1 MSVLSPHL
9 DQIKTLV
16 QDGSM
21 PSRKINHENSVA
33 EHGCTKNTVLVQ
45 GRNGDFFGFSV
56 KALEHIK
63 PLFTDKI
70 ILDAI
75 ELYQSEEF
83 DAIIRLFDSKDELL
97 LYGYPII
104 DYIILK
110 YLEMNKLKLEQKFKF
125 DFTLPLIDSR
135 MKLTRGDAIL
145 SKLEIVNVGNN
156 VAPSEWIGR
165 QFESAEHLHKEI
177 DSLDYRKGKPPVT
190 YCCIYGMSVTEQQIV
205 QLVKNIPMSKK
216 STIIVELQ
224 TNHTASF
231 LPSIATITKSS
242 YVDYEND
249 THRLIVAFEP
259 IEHFTTTAELTKNSV
274 GLLSST
280 LQKCIRHGRCGV
292 ELLKETVEKLAR
304 AKPYNLP
311 EQNYLKVSG
320 SRQLFWRSFITIIED
335 FRYYEDPSF
344 LSLFDILAFALIC
357 NKEADYVIC
366 DELLEKV
373 QSLLVRIAE
382 CDHTTDYHE
391 WRTYP
396 IGTTGFSL
404 KQSISQ
410 NTIFISDKFVPK
422 MSGDGIMIQR
432 YATLLKTYV
441 PLPLVSNTK
450 ELVCKKCELGFTPK
464 YTSVDIH
471 CYPNMIH
478 QLQGS
483 IRETKST
490 QETSRMIWELNSKYN
505 NRRPD
510 QFFPEMFSGSHIK
523 TIFNIQKD
531 YWNEYTAELQNQEG
545 MVQYLEKESTLS
557 PYQRRS
563 LFLKLFGQ
571 KLKIK
576 SKRVLEV
583 IFHVE
588 DVFRIKYVNSDEFL
602 KDEEYA
608 KESTVVWDY
617 LMKNTIDVTVPD
629 CIVGY
634 RWICPKKVK
643 IGITAEKKPFVSYD
657 KKTVEIDWFDGS
669 LLTEAILPEQTID
682 SISSDNVIIKNL
694 LRINKMGDLFKCN
707 WISRNSKRT
716 GCIRLKEHH
725 PLFSSVLV
733 KLFTANDNVLEIS
746 QVTRNGEKVDNSVD
760 YEQEG
765 VIWSLC
771 NLLHYCYP
779 QAVTISG
786 DLKFRIN
793 PRTSQYQMLLE
804 DLDVICGR
812 SNTIGTDTIVPIVPK
827 TNLWSHQKNTVEF
840 ILKNVALGKR
850 GFGDASNVGA
860 GKTLSALSTISELY
874 MYHRQKKV
882 FSLILLPTEKLYK
895 TWRDEIAK
903 HFTGSIS
910 ILEQQANGSLNGKEI
925 DGLNLVITTMGRN
938 REHLLEKKWLFVVI
952 DECLTVQ
959 NKEAQQTMSA
969 WIQSIHSTYGVLLLS
984 ATFFRTRFD
993 KLLYMLK
1000 MLNCQLPET
1009 KEYLDTILCDS
1020 IKVHLPASKREW
1032 SEQITKYELTKEQRT
1047 AYEAI
1052 LNSDLSN
1059 EMKYVRLHK
1068 FIHEHI
1074 DYRNM
1079 FQNTIQKLEKGKKAL
1094 IYAES
1099 KVEAERIAKTIPDVG
1114 LYPDISKRHVVVSY
1128 ANGTYG
1134 LNDLVGFN
1142 VLVTRP
1148 PEPDKLPQMKGR
1160 LDRPGQLSN
1169 DLQIIY
1175 ILLENTIE
1183 EATYLR
1189 IDLCNKFYNNHIM
1202 PLSEFY
1208 LLALK

>member
-1 MSVLSPHL
+1 M
-9 DQIKTLV
+9 
-16 QDGSM
+16 
-21 PSRKINHENSVA
+21 
-33 EHGCTKNTVLVQ
+33 
-45 GRNGDFFGFSV
+45 
-56 KALEHIK
+56 
-63 PLFTDKI
+63 
-70 ILDAI
+70 
-75 ELYQSEEF
+75 
-83 DAIIRLFDSKDELL
+83 
-97 LYGYPII
+97 
-104 DYIILK
+104 
-110 YLEMNKLKLEQKFKF
+110 
-125 DFTLPLIDSR
+125 
-135 MKLTRGDAIL
+135 
-145 SKLEIVNVGNN
+145 
-156 VAPSEWIGR
+156 
-165 QFESAEHLHKEI
+165 
-177 DSLDYRKGKPPVT
+177 
-190 YCCIYGMSVTEQQIV
+190 
-205 QLVKNIPMSKK
+205 
-216 STIIVELQ
+216 
-224 TNHTASF
+224 
-231 LPSIATITKSS
+231 
-242 YVDYEND
+242 
-249 THRLIVAFEP
+249 
-259 IEHFTTTAELTKNSV
+259 
-274 GLLSST
+274 
-280 LQKCIRHGRCGV
+280 
-292 ELLKETVEKLAR
+292 
-304 AKPYNLP
+304 
-311 EQNYLKVSG
+311 KVSG

-344 LSLFDILAFALIC
+344 LSLFDILAFALVC

-396 IGTTGFSL
+396 IGTTNFSI
-404 KQSISQ
+404 KQSVSQ

-510 QFFPEMFSGSHIK
+510 QFVPEMFSGSSIK

-531 YWNEYTAELQNQEG
+531 YWNEYTAELQACKASESVLVDKTLQNQEET
-545 MVQYLEKESTLS
+545 VQYLEKESTLS

-608 KESTVVWDY
+608 KESNVVWDY
-617 LMKNTIDVTVPD
+617 LMKNTIDVSVPD

-643 IGITAEKKPFVSYD
+643 IGITADKKPFVSYD

-669 LLTEAILPEQTID
+669 LLTEAILPEQTIE
-682 SISSDNVIIKNL
+682 SISSDIVIIKNL

-716 GCIRLKEHH
+716 GCIRLCEYRH

-804 DLDVICGR
+804 DLDVICER
-812 SNTIGTDTIVPIVPK
+812 SNAIGSDSIAPIVPK

-882 FSLILLPTEKLYK
+882 FALILLPTEKLYK

-1032 SEQITKYELTKEQRT
+1032 TEQITKYELTKEQRT
-1047 AYEAI
+1047 AYEGI
-1052 LNSDLSN
+1052 LQSDLSN

-1208 LLALK
+1208 SLALK